1 MLSVRLERCAD
12 TLGMYNTHSVAEK
25 RARSHLRRP
34 RSMPDELAE
43 KVLET
48 IATSKRIARERV
60 LLDST
65 LEDLGMDSLDQL
77 NLLFAL
83 ESDFNISIPD
93 DEAKSIRTV
102 REMVEGV
109 RKLVAGASGPA
120 AASVA

>member
-1 MLSVRLERCAD
+1 
-12 TLGMYNTHSVAEK
+12 
-25 RARSHLRRP
+25 
-34 RSMPDELAE
+34 MPDELAE

-48 IATSKRIARERV
+48 IATSKRIPRERV

-109 RKLVAGASGPA
+109 RKLVAGDSGTAS
-120 AASVA
+120 ASVA